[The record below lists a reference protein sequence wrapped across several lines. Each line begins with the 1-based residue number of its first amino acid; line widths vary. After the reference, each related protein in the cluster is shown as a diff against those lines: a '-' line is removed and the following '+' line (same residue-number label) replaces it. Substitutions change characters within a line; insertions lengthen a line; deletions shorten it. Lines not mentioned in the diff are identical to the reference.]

1 MAHYLVV
8 DFAGH
13 GFQHD
18 LSRALARRG
27 HEVTHTWCSSNV
39 TPHGDLRGG
48 DGVTVVAVSTGP
60 TFEKYRPASRLRSE
74 IVYGLRTASLLW
86 RERPDAVLASNVP
99 LVSLLLIAAAA
110 RLRGARWVLWLQDLQ
125 AGLAEHSAR
134 SRGKAMGHML
144 GVLERALVRNAD
156 DVVVIDDDFVPSVR
170 RMRAGA
176 SPTVIRNWAVID
188 DLPVRPKDNA
198 WAREQ
203 GLDPERLVFLYAG
216 TLGRKHPPEL
226 LVAMADE
233 LPDADVVVVSEG
245 EGADRLARL
254 CASRGIGN
262 VRILGFQPHERL
274 SEVLGAADV
283 LVAVLHASASTCSV
297 PSKVLSYLCAGRAV
311 LAAMPHENGAAR
323 LVDGAAEAGLAVAAE
338 PDAVRWAARTLAEH
352 RALRE
357 RFAMSGRAFAEAS
370 FDVDRKA
377 ARFDAVLAPEAAAED
392 ATTAHPVAIPPTT
405 VAAAGE
411 R

>member
-1 MAHYLVV
+1 MAQYLVV

-39 TPHGDLRGG
+39 TPHGDLRSG
-48 DGVTVVAVSTGP
+48 DGVTAIAVSTGT
-60 TFEKYRPASRLRSE
+60 TFEKYRLASRLRSE
-74 IVYGLRTASLLW
+74 VVYGLRTAALLW
-86 RERPDAVLASNVP
+86 RRRPDAVLTSNVP
-99 LVSLLLIAAAA
+99 LVSLLVIAAAA
-110 RLRGARWVLWLQDLQ
+110 RARRARWVLWLQDLQ

-134 SRGKAMGHML
+134 SRGAAL
-144 GVLERALVRNAD
+144 GGALGILERALVRNAD
-156 DVVVIDDDFVPSVR
+156 DVVVIDDDFVPAVQ
-170 RMRAGA
+170 RMRAGVP
-176 SPTVIRNWAVID
+176 PTVIRNWAVID
-188 DLPVRPKDNA
+188 DLPLRPKDNA

-203 GLDPERLVFLYAG
+203 GIDPDRLVFLYAG

-226 LVAMADE
+226 LVALADE
-233 LPDADVVVVSEG
+233 LPDAQVVVVSEG
-245 EGADRLARL
+245 EGVGRLARL
-254 CASRGIGN
+254 CASRGIEN
-262 VRILGFQPHERL
+262 VRTIGFQPHERL
-274 SEVLGAADV
+274 SEMLGTADV

-311 LAAMPHENGAAR
+311 LAAMPPENGAAR
-323 LVDGAAEAGLAVAAE
+323 LVGGAAEAGLAVAPE
-338 PDAVRWAARTLAEH
+338 PDAVRWAARALAEH

-357 RFAMSGRAFAEAS
+357 RFATSGRAFADAS

-377 ARFDAVLAPEAAAED
+377 LRFDALLAADADAEI
-392 ATTAHPVAIPPTT
+392 ATDDRT
-405 VAAAGE
+405 VAPSPTIALTGE